1 MISSTISSISSNF
14 MLLITECSVTPR
26 VFDKSGNDIIRKF
39 PIYYTQRLCNVIYHE
54 ILHLVAL

>member
-1 MISSTISSISSNF
+1 